1 MLVSRTEVSIHKG
14 ARKMIMQRR
23 TLALLLGVIMLSLMP
38 LSFSAS
44 ARNVRPLTGTTV
56 NDLILNPVAGGV
68 TVPVTGTASK
78 GGKFTGTF
86 NIKQFSVVDNQIV
99 AVGTL
104 TGTIQNGVGNVIG
117 TILKTISMIVTF
129 HGASCDILHLEL
141 GPLDLDLLGLVVHLD
156 KIVLDITAD
165 PTGGLLGSLLCAVAN
180 LLNTNGALADIVIL
194 LNQILALL

>member
-1 MLVSRTEVSIHKG
+1 
-14 ARKMIMQRR
+14 
-23 TLALLLGVIMLSLMP
+23 MLSLMP
-38 LSFSAS
+38 LSFTAN
-44 ARNVRPLTGTTV
+44 ARNARPLAGPQA
-56 NDLILNPVAGGV
+56 DPLMLNLVAGGV
-68 TVPVTGTASK
+68 AVPVTGTSSK

-99 AVGTL
+99 AIGTL
-104 TGTIQNGVGNVIG
+104 TGTIQNSIGNVIG
-117 TILKTISMIVTF
+117 TVLKTISMIVTF

-165 PTGGLLGSLLCAVAN
+165 PSGGLLGSLLCAVAN
-180 LLNTNGALADIVIL
+180 LLNINGALADIASL

>member
-1 MLVSRTEVSIHKG
+1 
-14 ARKMIMQRR
+14 MIMRRR

-38 LSFSAS
+38 LSLSAN
-44 ARNVRPLTGTTV
+44 ARNVRPLAGTPG
-56 NDLILNPVAGGV
+56 NELLLNPVAGGV
-68 TVPVTGTASK
+68 TVPVTGTTSK

-104 TGTIQNGVGNVIG
+104 TGTIQNSIGNVIG
-117 TILKTISMIVTF
+117 TILKTISIIVTF
-129 HGASCDILHLEL
+129 HGASCDVLHLEL

-165 PTGGLLGSLLCAVAN
+165 PSGGLLGSLLCAVAN
-180 LLNTNGALADIVIL
+180 LLNTNGALADIVNL